1 VLLHFI
7 LTGGQSVNHKKNNTM
22 FLKKHPNL
30 TRNIIS
36 WALYDWANSAFAT
49 TVLAGFFPIFFKQY
63 WSAGVGSTENTFHLG
78 LGNAAASLCIVLVAP
93 LLGAIADCAG
103 LRKRFLLL
111 FAATGMVAT
120 AALYGVS
127 KGEWQAALVLFV
139 TATIG
144 FMGANVFYDALLMAV
159 AKEEQWD
166 FISALGYA
174 LGYLGGGLLFSV
186 NVAMSLSPES
196 FGLSSAAE
204 AVRLSF
210 ITVAVWWA
218 VFSLPLL
225 LWVKEVPPPQPIS
238 GWAVVRAGYRQVL
251 DTFHHI
257 RQLRVVVIFL
267 LAYWLYID
275 GVDTVVRMAV
285 DYGLSIGLEQK
296 HLIAALLITQ
306 FVGLPATIAF
316 GYLASRLG
324 VGGLGAQR
332 GIFLAIGVY
341 VLAVIGAYFMD
352 SGEEFYALAI
362 TIGLVQGG
370 VQALSRS
377 LYARMIPLGK
387 SAEFFGFYNMLGK
400 FAAVIGPLLVGAVSL
415 ATGSHRWGL
424 LSVIVLFL
432 LGAWLLARVDVRQV
446 RPPSVD

>member
-1 VLLHFI
+1 MLS
-7 LTGGQSVNHKKNNTM
+7 TS
-22 FLKKHPNL
+22 HPKL
-30 TRNIIS
+30 TRKIFA

-49 TVLAGFFPIFFKQY
+49 SVLAGFFPIFFKQY
-63 WSAGVGSTENTFHLG
+63 WSAGVASTESTFHLG
-78 LGNAAASLCIVLVAP
+78 VGNAAASLCIVLLAP

-120 AALYGVS
+120 AALYGVG
-127 KGEWQAALVLFV
+127 KGEWSAALVLFV
-139 TATIG
+139 TASIG
-144 FMGANVFYDALLMAV
+144 FMGANVFYDALLVAV
-159 AKEEQWD
+159 AREEQWD

-174 LGYLGGGLLFSV
+174 LGYLGGGLLFGL
-186 NVAMSLSPES
+186 NVAMTQSPAS
-196 FGLSSAAE
+196 FGLQNEAE

-210 ITVAVWWA
+210 ISVALWWA
-218 VFSLPLL
+218 VFSLPLIF
-225 LWVKEVPPPQPIS
+225 WVKEAPPAQRIA

-251 DTFHHI
+251 DTFRHL

-267 LAYWLYID
+267 LAYWFYID

-306 FVGLPATIAF
+306 FVGLPATIGF
-316 GYLASRLG
+316 GFLAARLG
-324 VGGLGAQR
+324 AGGLGAQR

-341 VLAVIGAYFMD
+341 VLAVIGAFFMD
-352 SGEEFYALAI
+352 SSEEFYALAI
-362 TIGLVQGG
+362 VIGLVQGG

-377 LYARMIPLGK
+377 LYARMIPAGK

-400 FAAVIGPLLVGAVSL
+400 FAAVLGPLLIGAVSL
-415 ATGSHRWGL
+415 ASGSHRWGM
-424 LSVIVLFL
+424 LSVLMLFL
-432 LGAWLLARVDVRQV
+432 IGAWLLSRVDVRQIH
-446 RPPSVD
+446 SISTH